1 MGLKMKIK
9 QNARIAQL
17 TAFKVRK
24 AVEGYLM
31 LIDYATEPDDDIRK
45 EKRVEIE
52 KVLDVI
58 NQTTL
63 AVEQIK
69 YEMKYADWEIDIQ
82 E

>member
-1 MGLKMKIK
+1 MGLKMK
-9 QNARIAQL
+9 QNLRIAQL
-17 TAFKVRK
+17 TSFKVRK

-45 EKRVEIE
+45 EKREEIE

-63 AVEQIK
+63 TVEQIK

>member
-1 MGLKMKIK
+1 MELKMKIK
-9 QNARIAQL
+9 QNTRIAQL

-45 EKRVEIE
+45 EKRMEIE

-63 AVEQIK
+63 TAEQIK

>member
-1 MGLKMKIK
+1 MGLNMKIK
-9 QNARIAQL
+9 QNTRIVQL

-45 EKRVEIE
+45 EKRMEIE

-63 AVEQIK
+63 TVEQIK
-69 YEMKYADWEIDIQ
+69 YEMKCMDWEIDIQ

>member
-1 MGLKMKIK
+1 MGIKMK
-9 QNARIAQL
+9 QNLRIAQL
-17 TAFKVRK
+17 TSFKVRK

-31 LIDYATEPDDDIRK
+31 LIDYATEPDDGIRK
-45 EKRVEIE
+45 EKRMEIE

-63 AVEQIK
+63 TVEQIK
-69 YEMKYADWEIDIQ
+69 YEMEYADWEIDIQ

>member
-1 MGLKMKIK
+1 MGIKMK
-9 QNARIAQL
+9 QNLRIAQL
-17 TAFKVRK
+17 TSFKVRK

-45 EKRVEIE
+45 EKRMEIE

-63 AVEQIK
+63 TVEQIK
-69 YEMKYADWEIDIQ
+69 YEMEYADWEIDIQ

>member
-1 MGLKMKIK
+1 MKIK

-17 TAFKVRK
+17 TSFKVRK

-45 EKRVEIE
+45 EKRMEIE

-63 AVEQIK
+63 TVEQIK
-69 YEMKYADWEIDIQ
+69 YEMKCMDWEIDIQ

>member
-1 MGLKMKIK
+1 MGIKIK
-9 QNARIAQL
+9 QNLRIAQL
-17 TAFKVRK
+17 TSFKVRK

-31 LIDYATEPDDDIRK
+31 LVDYATEPDDDIRK
-45 EKRVEIE
+45 EKRMEIE

-63 AVEQIK
+63 TVEQIK
-69 YEMKYADWEIDIQ
+69 YEMKCMDWEIDIQ

>member
-1 MGLKMKIK
+1 MGIKMK
-9 QNARIAQL
+9 QNLRIAQL
-17 TAFKVRK
+17 TSFKVRK

-45 EKRVEIE
+45 EKRMEIE

-63 AVEQIK
+63 TVEQIK
-69 YEMKYADWEIDIQ
+69 YEMKCMDWEIDIQ

>member
-63 AVEQIK
+63 TVEQIK

>member
-1 MGLKMKIK
+1 MGIKIK
-9 QNARIAQL
+9 QNLRIAQL
-17 TAFKVRK
+17 TTFKVRK

-45 EKRVEIE
+45 EKRMEIE

-63 AVEQIK
+63 TVEQIK
-69 YEMKYADWEIDIQ
+69 YEMKCMDWEIDIQ

>member
-1 MGLKMKIK
+1 MGIKIK
-9 QNARIAQL
+9 QNLRIAQL
-17 TAFKVRK
+17 TSFKVRK

-63 AVEQIK
+63 TVEQIK
-69 YEMKYADWEIDIQ
+69 YEMKCVDWEIDIQ

>member
-1 MGLKMKIK
+1 MGIKMK
-9 QNARIAQL
+9 QNLRIAQL
-17 TAFKVRK
+17 TSFKVRK

-45 EKRVEIE
+45 EKRMEIE

-58 NQTTL
+58 NQATL
-63 AVEQIK
+63 TVEQIK
-69 YEMKYADWEIDIQ
+69 YEMEYADLEIDIQ

>member
-1 MGLKMKIK
+1 MELKMKIK

-17 TAFKVRK
+17 TSFKVRK
-24 AVEGYLM
+24 AVEVYLM

-45 EKRVEIE
+45 EKRMEIE

-58 NQTTL
+58 NQATL
-63 AVEQIK
+63 TVEQIK
-69 YEMKYADWEIDIQ
+69 YEMEYVDWEIDIQ

>member
-31 LIDYATEPDDDIRK
+31 LIDYATEPDEDIRK

-63 AVEQIK
+63 TVEQIK
-69 YEMKYADWEIDIQ
+69 YEMKYVGWEIDIQ

>member
-1 MGLKMKIK
+1 MGIKMK
-9 QNARIAQL
+9 QNLRIAQL
-17 TAFKVRK
+17 TSFKVRK

-45 EKRVEIE
+45 EKRMEIE

-63 AVEQIK
+63 TVEQIK
-69 YEMKYADWEIDIQ
+69 HEMKCVDWEIDIQ

>member
-1 MGLKMKIK
+1 MELKMKIK

-17 TAFKVRK
+17 TSFKVRK

-45 EKRVEIE
+45 EKRMEIE

-63 AVEQIK
+63 TVEQIK
-69 YEMKYADWEIDIQ
+69 YEMKCMDWEIDIQ

>member
-1 MGLKMKIK
+1 MGIKIK
-9 QNARIAQL
+9 QNLRIAQL
-17 TAFKVRK
+17 TSFKVRK

-31 LIDYATEPDDDIRK
+31 LVDYATEPDDDIRK
-45 EKRVEIE
+45 EKRMEIE

-63 AVEQIK
+63 TVEQIK
-69 YEMKYADWEIDIQ
+69 YEMKCVDWEIDIQ

>member
-1 MGLKMKIK
+1 MGIKMK
-9 QNARIAQL
+9 QNLRIAQL

-63 AVEQIK
+63 TVEQIK
-69 YEMKYADWEIDIQ
+69 YEIAYADWEIDIQ

>member
-1 MGLKMKIK
+1 MGIKMK
-9 QNARIAQL
+9 QNLRIAQL
-17 TAFKVRK
+17 TSFKVRK

-45 EKRVEIE
+45 EKRMEIE

-58 NQTTL
+58 NQATL
-63 AVEQIK
+63 TVEQIK

>member
-1 MGLKMKIK
+1 MGLNMNIK
-9 QNARIAQL
+9 QNTRIAQL
-17 TAFKVRK
+17 TAFKTRK

-45 EKRVEIE
+45 EKRMEIE
-52 KVLDVI
+52 KILDVI

-63 AVEQIK
+63 TVEQIK
-69 YEMKYADWEIDIQ
+69 YEMEYADWEIDIQ

>member
-1 MGLKMKIK
+1 MGIKMK
-9 QNARIAQL
+9 QNLRIAQL

-24 AVEGYLM
+24 TVEGYLM

-45 EKRVEIE
+45 EKRMEIE

-63 AVEQIK
+63 TVEQIK
-69 YEMKYADWEIDIQ
+69 YEMECVDWEFDA
-82 E
+82 

>member
-9 QNARIAQL
+9 QNTRIAQL

-24 AVEGYLM
+24 AVKGYLM

-63 AVEQIK
+63 TVEQIK
-69 YEMKYADWEIDIQ
+69 YEMKCMDWEIDIQ